1 MDDKEFKKRVKKI
14 AKKHGVEYRET
25 RQGKGSHSRVYYG
38 ERFATVKQGELGA
51 GLLNEMCKQLGL
63 TKIELMET

>member
-38 ERFATVKQGELGA
+38 EVLPR
-51 GLLNEMCKQLGL
+51 
-63 TKIELMET
+63 